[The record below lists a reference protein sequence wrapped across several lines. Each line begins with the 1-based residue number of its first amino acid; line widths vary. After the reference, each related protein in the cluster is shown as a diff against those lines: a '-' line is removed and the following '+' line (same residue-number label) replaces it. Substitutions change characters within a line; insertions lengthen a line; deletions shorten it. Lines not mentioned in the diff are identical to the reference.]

1 MRRLLGLGRRRQ
13 QQPPPL
19 PLFPPPAKRAS
30 SSSAS
35 VALLRR
41 ILPANRLLRL
51 LLLLL
56 AALSLLPPAFF
67 HFRLRR
73 FHRMRERRCGWIA
86 SPPMVCAHGGDSTNA
101 FPNSMDA
108 FRLALDARVDCV
120 EVDMSRSSDGAL
132 FVLHDR
138 FDTGRDLQRMS
149 GNSTAKVGYWS
160 SDEIKALSTR
170 FQLSK
175 TVLNQEIPKAQDVL
189 ALISQSVRQVIL
201 DVKVGPP
208 SFEKHL
214 AEEVISIIGR
224 TQCKNC
230 LVWAKSDNVGRDVI
244 KLSKDIMVGYIV
256 MVDKSTGR
264 TTELVRIAGSKVAGV
279 YHRLI
284 HEKLMK
290 VMHRNDKKVY
300 AWTVDDAESM
310 KRMLYEHVG
319 AIVTSNP
326 SLLQQLMQ
334 ETRTECMEDGF
345 ALP

>member
-1 MRRLLGLGRRRQ
+1 MAPPCRLSLCSLAPRLSREEKARWLRREGCGSSLLLILRRLL
-13 QQPPPL
+13 PINP
-19 PLFPPPAKRAS
+19 
-30 SSSAS
+30 
-35 VALLRR
+35 LLR
-41 ILPANRLLRL
+41 

-73 FHRMRERRCGWIA
+73 FHRMRERRCGWVT

-120 EVDMSRSSDGAL
+120 EVDVSRSSDGVL
-132 FVLHDR
+132 FVLHD
-138 FDTGRDLQRMS
+138 RDLQRMS
-149 GNSTAKVGYWS
+149 GNSTAKVGFWS

-175 TVLNQEIPKAQDVL
+175 SVQNQEVPKAQDVL
-189 ALISQSVRQVIL
+189 ALVSQSVRQVIL

-208 SFEKHL
+208 SFEKDL
-214 AEEVISIIGR
+214 AEDVLSIIDK
-224 TQCKNC
+224 TQ
-230 LVWAKSDNVGRDVI
+230 W
-244 KLSKDIMVGYIV
+244 
-256 MVDKSTGR
+256 
-264 TTELVRIAGSKVAGV
+264 SKVAGV

-284 HEKLMK
+284 HKKLMK
-290 VMHRNDKKVY
+290 VMHSNGKKVY
-300 AWTVDDAESM
+300 AWTVDDADSM
-310 KRMLYEHVG
+310 KRMLYEHVD

-326 SLLQQLMQ
+326 ALLQQLMQ
-334 ETRTECMEDGF
+334 EIRTECMEDGF

>member
-19 PLFPPPAKRAS
+19 PLFPPPATKRAS
-30 SSSAS
+30 PPSSSS
-35 VALLRR
+35 SSSALLRR
-41 ILPANRLLRL
+41 ILPTNRLLRL
-51 LLLLL
+51 LLLL
-56 AALSLLPPAFF
+56 AALSLIPPAFF

-120 EVDMSRSSDGAL
+120 EVDVSRSSDGAL
-132 FVLHDR
+132 FVLHD
-138 FDTGRDLQRMS
+138 RDLQRMS

-175 TVLNQEIPKAQDVL
+175 TVQNQEVPKAQDVL

-208 SFEKHL
+208 SFEKDL
-214 AEEVISIIGR
+214 AEDVLSIIGR

-244 KLSKDIMVGYIV
+244 KLSKDITVGYIV

-264 TTELVRIAGSKVAGV
+264 TTELVRITGSKVAGV

-300 AWTVDDAESM
+300 AWTVDDADSM
-310 KRMLYEHVG
+310 KRMLYEHVD

>member
-1 MRRLLGLGRRRQ
+1 
-13 QQPPPL
+13 
-19 PLFPPPAKRAS
+19 
-30 SSSAS
+30 
-35 VALLRR
+35 
-41 ILPANRLLRL
+41 
-51 LLLLL
+51 
-56 AALSLLPPAFF
+56 
-67 HFRLRR
+67 
-73 FHRMRERRCGWIA
+73 
-86 SPPMVCAHGGDSTNA
+86 MVCAHGGDSTNA

-120 EVDMSRSSDGAL
+120 EVDVSRSSDGAL
-132 FVLHDR
+132 FVLHD
-138 FDTGRDLQRMS
+138 RDLQRMS

-175 TVLNQEIPKAQDVL
+175 KVQNQEVPKAQDVL

-208 SFEKHL
+208 SFEKDL
-214 AEEVISIIGR
+214 AEDVLSTIGR

-244 KLSKDIMVGYIV
+244 KLSKDITVGYIV

-264 TTELVRIAGSKVAGV
+264 TTELVRITGSKVAGV

-300 AWTVDDAESM
+300 AWTVDDADSM
-310 KRMLYEHVG
+310 KRMLYEHVD